1 VGRESVRVATWDDVR
16 RYALAL
22 PGTFEEASFGT
33 PSWKVRTGKSKGKGF
48 VWDRPLR
55 KNELQALGDA
65 APAGPILGVRVP
77 DLDMK
82 EALLARDT
90 NVYFTTPHFDG
101 YPAVLVQLKHIKLK
115 ELRDLILEAWLATA
129 PEKTIESFLATRH

>member
-1 VGRESVRVATWDDVR
+1 MADWDDVR

-22 PGTFEEASFGT
+22 PETFEEPMFGT
-33 PSWKVRTGKSKGKGF
+33 PAWKVRSGKGKGKGF

-55 KNELQALGDA
+55 KSDLAALGDA
-65 APAGPILGVRVP
+65 APNGPILGVRVP

-82 EALLARDT
+82 EALLARDSD
-90 NVYFTTPHFDG
+90 VYFTTPHFDG

-115 ELRDLILEAWLATA
+115 ELKDLILEAWLATA
-129 PEKTIESFLATRH
+129 HPKVIETFLAKRR